1 MREAKMLQ
9 KELSLGSKFLFI
21 LCSFFL
27 LVPPQYNRYYYCYK
41 TSQNGETPIPSI
53 EGQDPLLT
61 GPVAYRQ
68 KKVQACAKA
77 STGRGYRY
85 FALYKGGE
93 CLSGPDAEK
102 TYNKYGNKVSTKRYC
117 YRYCWWWWCYRCYS
131 YLVYCGNGYGD
142 SSKMNVYNVYGMSYV
157 FSLTDSLTDRINYSQ
172 THRRNDSIN
181 L

>member
-1 MREAKMLQ
+1 MHERGKDAATAIIFGIKV
-9 KELSLGSKFLFI
+9 FI
-21 LCSFFL
+21 YPLLLFL

-41 TSQNGETPIPSI
+41 TAQSGEPPIPSI

-102 TYNKYGNKVSTKRYC
+102 TYNKYGNKVRKCTSFK
-117 YRYCWWWWCYRCYS
+117 WC
-131 YLVYCGNGYGD
+131 N
-142 SSKMNVYNVYGMSYV
+142 
-157 FSLTDSLTDRINYSQ
+157 
-172 THRRNDSIN
+172 
-181 L
+181 